1 MKQHKKKPIEVKLIE
16 PEVPKCIYNPSKTT
30 NDFMIATFLLL
41 IMMSIP
47 YINKMLYIIKLN
59 DNHEII
65 LNYLIL
71 GIMAILST
79 SIMPITRSKKITI
92 KEKTKL
98 SFKEIKA
105 THPILFTLL
114 IATMCIQQLIYR
126 SNGILYG
133 ISFFMLLMI
142 EWYFLIWITHYIFQ
156 SIDYFCKVDIKKQ
169 NIIISNTLTI
179 LPIIISFIA
188 LIVSLLKS

>member
-16 PEVPKCIYNPSKTT
+16 PEVPKYIYNPSKTT

-47 YINKMLYIIKLN
+47 YTNKMLYIIKLN